1 MSKLYIHR
9 VSLLLL
15 DKDNDKSFKEKLI
28 DLHSLMK
35 KNNIKI
41 KPITYESLLLNESFY
56 RKYTES
62 YR

>member
-15 DKDNDKSFKEKLI
+15 NNENENLI
-28 DLHSLMK
+28 ELHSLMK

-41 KPITYESLLLNESFY
+41 KPIFTYDSMYMYKSIKPT
-56 RKYTES
+56 R
-62 YR
+62 